1 MYANFR
7 IQNTENMFKGILIL
21 INRWHLTQLCWP
33 LAFYMQH
40 FTVVAEMINLTVCQ
54 DSELIS

>member
-1 MYANFR
+1 
-7 IQNTENMFKGILIL
+7 MFKGILIL

-33 LAFYMQH
+33 VACYMQH
-40 FTVVAEMINLTVCQ
+40 FTAVAEKINLTVCQ